1 MPGPLSPLQVS
12 YKLEK
17 RVVNWYPGEV
27 AAWLGWAICVIL
39 SVHERW
45 RKALDTANCECQT
58 VGTEDGSVS
67 SDLWV
72 GQVEEAMRPGGTSWS
87 RTMRRELGL
96 WDQVTIGLSGWK
108 LH

>member
-17 RVVNWYPGEV
+17 RVVNWNPGEV

-45 RKALDTANCECQT
+45 RFRTQGIVNVRLWELRTDQSVQT
-58 VGTEDGSVS
+58 YG
-67 SDLWV
+67 
-72 GQVEEAMRPGGTSWS
+72 
-87 RTMRRELGL
+87 
-96 WDQVTIGLSGWK
+96 
-108 LH
+108 